1 MIDARLERSGKVGH
15 ADRPI
20 MVPSAM
26 LKRTTLA
33 SADSAWAADGEQL
46 DITNIV
52 VTFATQWCESANER
66 PMRLL

>member
-1 MIDARLERSGKVGH
+1 
-15 ADRPI
+15 
-20 MVPSAM
+20 M

-52 VTFATQWCESANER
+52 VTFALVPTQWCESANER
-66 PMRLL
+66 PMRLLRQILGERGPKYEYLFRVHIL